1 MSQAA
6 ATKNAIRQDNPV
18 LQLIGKVV
26 LYIVLIAVISIFI
39 TLMTTRTILFML
51 AALFAIGLVKDVF
64 LPEKK
69 RRAR

>member
-1 MSQAA
+1 MSQVA

-39 TLMTTRTILFML
+39 TRMTTRTILFML